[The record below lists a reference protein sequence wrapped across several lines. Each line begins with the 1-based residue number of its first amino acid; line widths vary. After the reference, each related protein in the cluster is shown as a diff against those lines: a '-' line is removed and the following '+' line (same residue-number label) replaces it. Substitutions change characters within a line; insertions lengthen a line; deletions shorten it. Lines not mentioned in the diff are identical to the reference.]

1 MQLVLLIP
9 NYSTHGRRALNVS
22 ISPINS
28 ILILYNYASAAIYKK
43 WFKEASFTNIIFT
56 TLASMDQNLFL
67 FLLLA
72 TLFAQP
78 LVLLAQPP
86 IPTSHITVQGSVF
99 CDACHDAA
107 FSRHSYFLPG
117 NFLLV
122 TTELKMLHFWT
133 LPMWKL
139 MMLILTLCL
148 YLMCIFNRRASPYSV
163 QT

>member
-1 MQLVLLIP
+1 MQFSSYIIMLPLPFTRNDSKKLL
-9 NYSTHGRRALNVS
+9 LQ
-22 ISPINS
+22 
-28 ILILYNYASAAIYKK
+28 
-43 WFKEASFTNIIFT
+43 NIIFT

-86 IPTSHITVQGSVF
+86 MPTSHITVQGSVF

-117 NFLLV
+117 NFFLV
-122 TTELKMLHFWT
+122 TTELKRLHFWT
-133 LPMWKL
+133 LSMRKL

-148 YLMCIFNRRASPYSV
+148 YIFVCIFNRRASSYSV